1 MGVATLFA
9 SIIQNK
15 SYKNIL
21 TPVVSGEMK
30 CDYLL
35 LDFNGAIYSAYAKV
49 LKDFIGKNMT
59 KNEKET
65 IIINEVLR
73 QTQQLVCEVI
83 KPKKLTYIALDGPAP
98 YAKIAEAR
106 GRRYKAYYE
115 KMLFK
120 EMKKKYGEVDDK
132 ETWDTSANIAP
143 GTIFMEKLAEAFD
156 ELIKSKGLQ
165 QHEPKMEIIFSS
177 ANVPGEGEQKIMP
190 VVRNLAKSE
199 KTKDDVVYIMSPDAD
214 LISLSVLSHKSH
226 VHIIRKVSA
235 ESDKNLKES
244 YSSYEYILLNID
256 SLREGWVIELSKDSS
271 VEGGVDPF
279 KILTDYSFLL
289 FFVGTDFVKS
299 LSFLK
304 IKYKQAGFGMLKS
317 VYNDVKKTH
326 KSYLIDYN
334 REDPES
340 EPKINNAFLKD
351 IFVEIAKRED
361 KFMKQEYQETMR
373 LMKGPTEARRV
384 EQEVGLTPYKLFE
397 ERYQHVKVCH
407 PDHPLFKD
415 YHKEFKKI
423 DYTQDKRVWRE
434 QFYEYYLGVNRSD
447 LEEYNKKR
455 TEMVIA
461 YFESLVFNLRYY
473 IKGVPSWTWH
483 YKYRNSPLPSDM
495 AYVIQNVCKDLNEI
509 KFEEGKPFTP
519 LEQLSMVLP
528 PQNAELL
535 PEPLRPI
542 MTELELGCV
551 QYYPEGF
558 RLDVAQGFKTM
569 YSHPILPEMDVEH
582 FIPVLKTLE
591 EKLSGADKKRNEIKP
606 RPTKY
611 V

>member
-1 MGVATLFA
+1 MGVPSLFRE
-9 SIIQNK
+9 IVQNK

-35 LDFNGAIYSAYAKV
+35 LDFNGAIYSAYGKV
-49 LKDFIGKNMT
+49 LKDIIGKNMT
-59 KNEKET
+59 KDEKET
-65 IIINEVLR
+65 MIINEVLR

-83 KPKKLTYIALDGPAP
+83 KPKKLTYIAFDGPAP

-106 GRRYKAYYE
+106 GRRYKAYFE

-120 EMKKKYGEVDDK
+120 EMKKKLGEVDDK
-132 ETWDTSANIAP
+132 ETWDPSANIAP
-143 GTIFMEKLAEAFD
+143 GTVFMEKMANAFD

-165 QHEPKMEIIFSS
+165 LHEPKMEIILSS
-177 ANVPGEGEQKIMP
+177 SSVPAEGEHKILP
-190 VVRNLAKSE
+190 VVRNLAKNS
-199 KTKDDVVYIMSPDAD
+199 KTKDDIVYIYSPDAD
-214 LISLSVLSHKSH
+214 LISLSVLTHKSNI
-226 VHIIRKVSA
+226 HILRKVSA
-235 ESDKNLKES
+235 ESDENFKEL
-244 YSSYEYILLNID
+244 YSSYDYFLLNID
-256 SLREGWVIELSKDSS
+256 NLREGWVQELSKDST
-271 VEGGVDPF
+271 VEGGADPF

-317 VYNDVKKTH
+317 IYNEVKKTH

-334 REDPES
+334 WEDPKS
-340 EPKINNAFLKD
+340 EPIINNAFLKD
-351 IFVEIAKRED
+351 ILVELAKKED
-361 KFMKQEYQETMR
+361 KFMKQEYQETLR
-373 LMKGPTEARRV
+373 QMKGYTDARRA
-384 EQEVGLTPYKLFE
+384 EKEAGLTPYELFE
-397 ERYQHVKVCH
+397 TRYTHIKVCH

-447 LEEYNKKR
+447 IEEYNKKR

-473 IKGVPSWTWH
+473 IKGIPSWTWH

-528 PQNAELL
+528 PQNKDLL
-535 PEPLRPI
+535 PEVLRPV
-542 MTELELGCV
+542 MTDLELGCV
-551 QYYPEGF
+551 QYYPDSF
-558 RLDVAQGFKTM
+558 RLDVAAGFKTM
-569 YSHPILPEMDVEH
+569 YSHPILPEIDVNH
-582 FIPVLKTLE
+582 LIPVVKTLE
-591 EKLSGADKKRNEIKP
+591 EKLTGADKKRNEIKP